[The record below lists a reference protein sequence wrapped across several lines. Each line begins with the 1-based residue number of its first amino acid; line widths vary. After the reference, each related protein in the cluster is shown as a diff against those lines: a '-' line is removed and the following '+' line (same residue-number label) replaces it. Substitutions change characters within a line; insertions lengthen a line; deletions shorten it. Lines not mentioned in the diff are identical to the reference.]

1 MDILLVK
8 PNGSEEKSTFENL
21 LKLEEKTILYFYPK
35 DNTSGCSTQAIEFS
49 EHLEEFRKKGIQI
62 IWVSKDSVK
71 SHVWFIEKK
80 GIKFPLISDTELE
93 IHNKYTTYCEK
104 KMCGRTFM
112 GTVRSTFLL
121 DNKWEIIKEW
131 RNVRAKGHI
140 EKLLKE
146 I

>member
-1 MDILLVK
+1 MEILLV
-8 PNGSEEKSTFENL
+8 NSDGSEEKNTLENV
-21 LKLEEKTILYFYPK
+21 LKLAEKTILYFYPK
-35 DNTSGCSTQAIEFS
+35 DNTSGCSTEAIDFS
-49 EHLEEFRKKGIQI
+49 KHLEEFEKKGIQI
-62 IWVSKDSVK
+62 IWVSKDSAK
-71 SHVWFIEKK
+71 SHIRFIEKK

-93 IHNKYTTYCEK
+93 VHNKYTTYCEK

-131 RNVRAKGHI
+131 RNVRAKGHV